1 MCLDENCDL
10 PTNAS
15 CTEFTDGESDSF
27 PLPCEFILL
36 HKFKFSPSVFSLLG
50 RILSYPIK

>member
-50 RILSYPIK
+50 SIL